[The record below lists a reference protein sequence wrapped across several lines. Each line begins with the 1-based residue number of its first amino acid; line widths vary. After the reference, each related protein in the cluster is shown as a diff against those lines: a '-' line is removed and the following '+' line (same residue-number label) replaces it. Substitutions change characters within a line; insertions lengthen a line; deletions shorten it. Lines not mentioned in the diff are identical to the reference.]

1 MQTTHAP
8 VIKPSAKLGY
18 VVAVGV
24 NLLMLVV
31 ALNIL
36 EWGWLGFLTTEFEKV
51 LPWVSLTLVA
61 SIIAN
66 LVYQFD
72 DGPVVRS
79 LGEMVTNL
87 ISILA
92 TYRVFRVFPFDFSG
106 YQFDWAPVTR
116 AVLILAM
123 AGAGVGM
130 IAASIR
136 LLSRDDI

>member
-8 VIKPSAKLGY
+8 VIKPPAKLGY
-18 VVAVGV
+18 AVAVGV
-24 NLLMLVV
+24 NLIMLVV

-36 EWGWLGFLTTEFEKV
+36 EWGWLGFLTSEFEKV

-79 LGEMVTNL
+79 SGEMVTNL
-87 ISILA
+87 ISIFA

-106 YQFDWAPVTR
+106 YQFNWAPVTR

-130 IAASIR
+130 IAALIR
-136 LLSRDDI
+136 LLTRDDA